1 VRYADLRYAN
11 LHNAGVSAAP
21 ANPFRYGAV
30 ARGEYFA
37 DRERELAALT
47 ADIRGGQDVVVV
59 SRRRIGKTSLVEA
72 AIEELRAEGMLI
84 AYLDLLG
91 SPSKEELVDDLAQA
105 LSDGLLSPIE
115 RTVDRIRA
123 WFSHL
128 VIQPRVTVGEDGR
141 PQFEFLGYQR
151 REDADAVL
159 DGLLAL
165 PGRVAADGH
174 RVCVVL
180 DEFQEIVAID
190 AGLPGQLRAAFQR
203 QADVAHVYLG
213 SKRHLMEPLFME
225 RSAPLYRSAKPM
237 PLGPI
242 PAADFVPFLRDRFE
256 LGGVEISEPALARV
270 LGLTAGLPYETQE
283 LCSYVWAEA
292 KLRGAP
298 VDDDLIDTA
307 LEALVDAE
315 SARYTAV
322 WDRLPGKPRAVLLAL
337 AREPGRVYAE
347 DYRRRHKLGS
357 PSSVQRA
364 LSALD
369 RLDLVDSNEA
379 GGQTL
384 ADLFMRLWLRR
395 VG

>member
-1 VRYADLRYAN
+1 MRVV
-11 LHNAGVSAAP
+11 GVP

-37 DRERELAALT
+37 DRDRELAALT

-72 AIEELRAEGMLI
+72 AIDELRAEGMLI

-115 RTVDRIRA
+115 RTAERIRG
-123 WFSHL
+123 WFANL
-128 VIQPRVTVGEDGR
+128 VVQPRLTVGEDGR
-141 PQFEFLGYQR
+141 PQFEFLGYER

-159 DGLLAL
+159 DGLLEL
-165 PGRVAADGH
+165 PARVAADGH

-190 AGLPGQLRAAFQR
+190 ASLPGQLRAAFQR
-203 QADVAHVYLG
+203 QAGVAHVYLG
-213 SKRHLMEPLFME
+213 SKRHLMEPLFLE

-242 PAADFVPFLRDRFE
+242 PAEDFVPFLRERFE
-256 LGGVEISEPALARV
+256 LGGVRIPEAALARV
-270 LGLTAGLPYETQE
+270 LALTGGLPYETQE

-292 KLRGAP
+292 KLRGVP
-298 VDDDLIDTA
+298 VDDELIDTA
-307 LEALVDAE
+307 IEALVDAE
-315 SARYTAV
+315 AARYTAV
-322 WDRLPGKPRAVLLAL
+322 WDRLPGKQRALLLAL
-337 AREPGRVYAE
+337 AREPGRVYGEA
-347 DYRRRHKLGS
+347 YRRRHRLGS
-357 PSSVQRA
+357 ASTVQRA
-364 LSALD
+364 LAALD

-379 GGQTL
+379 GGHAL